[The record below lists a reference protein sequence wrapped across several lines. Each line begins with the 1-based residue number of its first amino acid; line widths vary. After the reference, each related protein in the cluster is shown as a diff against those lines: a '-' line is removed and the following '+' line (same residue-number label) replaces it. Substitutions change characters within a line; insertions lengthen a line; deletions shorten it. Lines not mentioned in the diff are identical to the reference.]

1 MWLDLLINYNDFPV
15 AGAVVTLFAFL
26 GAAVFFTVLAAWISF
41 MIIAMFGKE
50 L

>member
-1 MWLDLLINYNDFPV
+1 MWLDLLINYTDYPI

-26 GAAVFFTVLAAWISF
+26 GATVFFTILAAWISF
-41 MIIAMFGKE
+41 MIVALLGKE

>member
-1 MWLDLLINYNDFPV
+1 MWLDLLINYTEYPII
-15 AGAVVTLFAFL
+15 GGVVTLFAFL